1 MGRTAGAK
9 DKSKRK
15 PRGSGGDKPEKTEH
29 AKAASKTDMTDDQ
42 LQALTAHHA
51 SAYKVALEAKKL
63 HDANFKNCCKLAKAE
78 GVTVDEIKLYLD
90 IVTPEGQARV
100 KAQVEMAAR
109 IARWRRATIGEQF
122 KLFDDGDTNSFQ
134 AGKEAGLAGDP
145 LKVPTGRDIEEF
157 SRGWHE
163 GQRIKISGIKTF
175 QGERGAEDVET
186 TAPGD
191 ELDDGAE
198 GAEPDE
204 TEPPETEPAEPLAP
218 GSEDPEGF

>member
-1 MGRTAGAK
+1 MPRKKGSK
-9 DKSKRK
+9 DLAPRKR
-15 PRGSGGDKPEKTEH
+15 RGEATTPEKTEH
-29 AKAASKTDMTDDQ
+29 AKAASKTDLTDDQ

-51 SAYKVALEAKKL
+51 NAYKVSLEAKKL
-63 HDANFKNCCKLAKAE
+63 KDAEFKNVCKLAKAE
-78 GVTVDEIKLYLD
+78 GVTVDEIKMYLD

-109 IARWRRATIGEQF
+109 IARWRNADAGTQF

-134 AGKEAGLAGDP
+134 AGKEVGLAGDP
-145 LKVPTGRDIEEF
+145 LKVPAGRDVEEF

-175 QGERGAEDVET
+175 RGTADDVLDAPEI
-186 TAPGD
+186 PGD
-191 ELDDGAE
+191 ELDEGGE

-204 TEPPETEPAEPLAP
+204 LEPVEAEPAEPLAP